1 LINLRLQI
9 LLEITLIY
17 ALICEPM
24 NNETLDQFHKV
35 KLDIS
40 QDSLFVMN
48 ICIAIIM
55 FGVAISINIKD
66 FKEILRNP
74 RGVFAGV
81 TSQFLL
87 FPFVTFLLVWIL
99 KPPAGLALGMILVAA
114 CPGGNVSNFFSLQSK
129 GNVTL
134 SVSLTVFATLLSP
147 ILTPV
152 NFEFWGGQLD
162 YLQPILKTISIDYFD
177 LAKTV
182 LMIMVLPL
190 VLGIWTAY
198 KYPVFVIKI
207 GRPLRILSIL
217 ILGAFIGFAL
227 LKNWDYFAEYYNHI
241 IWLVLIHNALGLGA
255 GLLYGGAIT
264 RKLSDSKTISI
275 ETGIQNAGLGLVII
289 VTFFNGQGGM
299 ALITAW
305 WGIWDIISG
314 LIIAQVY
321 KRWQRANTS
330 SLA

>member
-1 LINLRLQI
+1 MKN
-9 LLEITLIY
+9 
-17 ALICEPM
+17 A
-24 NNETLDQFHKV
+24 TLDQFHNV

-55 FGVAISINIKD
+55 FGVAISINAKD

-74 RGVFAGV
+74 KGVFAGV

-87 FPFVTFLLVWIL
+87 FPIVTFVLVYFL
-99 KPPAGLALGMILVAA
+99 RPPAGLALGMILVAA
-114 CPGGNVSNFFSLQSK
+114 CPGGNVSNFFSLQSN

-134 SVSLTVFATLLSP
+134 SVCLTVFATFLSP

-162 YLQPILKTISIDYFD
+162 YLQPILRSISIDYFD

-190 VLGIWTAY
+190 IVGIGTAH
-198 KYPVFVIKI
+198 KFPKFVFKI

-217 ILGAFIGFAL
+217 ILGAFIAFAL
-227 LKNWDYFAEYYNHI
+227 RKNWDYFAEYYQHI
-241 IWLVLIHNALGLGA
+241 IWLVLVHNSLGLAA
-255 GLLYGGAIT
+255 GLLYGKTIT
-264 RKLSDSKTISI
+264 GKLTDGKTISI
-275 ETGIQNAGLGLVII
+275 ETGIQNAGLGLIII

-314 LIIAQVY
+314 LIIVQVY
-321 KRWQRANTS
+321 KRWHEANTS

>member
-1 LINLRLQI
+1 
-9 LLEITLIY
+9 
-17 ALICEPM
+17 M
-24 NNETLDQFHKV
+24 NDTLDQFHKV

-55 FGVAISINIKD
+55 FGVAISIDAKD
-66 FKEILRNP
+66 FKEVLRNP
-74 RGVFAGV
+74 RGIFAGV

-87 FPFVTFLLVWIL
+87 FPFLTFLLVLIL

-134 SVSLTVFATLLSP
+134 SVCLTVFATFLSP

-162 YLQPILKTISIDYFD
+162 YLQPILKTISINYFD

-182 LMIMVLPL
+182 LMIMVTPL
-190 VLGIWTAY
+190 ILGIWTAY
-198 KYPVFVIKI
+198 KYPNFVEKI
-207 GRPLRILSIL
+207 GRPLRVLSII
-217 ILGAFIGFAL
+217 ILGAFITFAMR
-227 LKNWDYFAEYYNHI
+227 KNWDYFVEYYEHI
-241 IWLVLIHNALGLGA
+241 IWLVLLHNALALSM
-255 GLLYGGAIT
+255 GLLYGKVIT

-275 ETGIQNAGLGLVII
+275 ETGIQNAGLGLIII
-289 VTFFNGQGGM
+289 VTFFDGQGGM

-321 KRWQRANTS
+321 KRWREANTS

>member
-1 LINLRLQI
+1 MTND
-9 LLEITLIY
+9 
-17 ALICEPM
+17 
-24 NNETLDQFHKV
+24 TLDQFHKV

-55 FGVAISINIKD
+55 FGVAISINTND
-66 FKEILRNP
+66 FKEVLKNP
-74 RGVFAGV
+74 KGVFAGV

-87 FPFVTFLLVWIL
+87 FPLVTFVLVFVL

-114 CPGGNVSNFFSLQSK
+114 CPGGNVSNFFSLQSN
-129 GNVTL
+129 GNVAL
-134 SVSLTVFATLLSP
+134 SVCLTVFATVLSP

-162 YLQPILKTISIDYFD
+162 YLQPILKSISIDYFD

-182 LMIMVLPL
+182 LTIMVIPL
-190 VLGIWTAY
+190 VLGIWTAQ
-198 KYPVFVIKI
+198 KAPSIVLKI
-207 GRPLRILSIL
+207 GKPLRILSIL
-217 ILGAFIGFAL
+217 ILGAFIAFAL
-227 LKNWDYFAEYYNHI
+227 RKNWDYFAEYYQHI
-241 IWLVLIHNALGLGA
+241 IWLVLVHNALGLVA
-255 GLLYGGAIT
+255 GLLYGKTIT
-264 RKLSDSKTISI
+264 RKLSDGKTISI
-275 ETGIQNAGLGLVII
+275 ETGIQNAGLGLIII

-321 KRWQRANTS
+321 KRWHEANTS

>member
-1 LINLRLQI
+1 
-9 LLEITLIY
+9 
-17 ALICEPM
+17 M
-24 NNETLDQFHKV
+24 NDTLDQFHKV

-55 FGVAISINIKD
+55 FGVAISIDAKD
-66 FKEILRNP
+66 FKEVLRNP
-74 RGVFAGV
+74 RGIFAGV

-87 FPFVTFLLVWIL
+87 FPFLTFLLVLIL

-134 SVSLTVFATLLSP
+134 SVCLTVFATFLSP

-162 YLQPILKTISIDYFD
+162 YLQPILKTISINYFD

-182 LMIMVLPL
+182 LMLMVTPL
-190 VLGIWTAY
+190 ILGIWTAY
-198 KYPVFVIKI
+198 KYPNFVEKI
-207 GRPLRILSIL
+207 GRPLRVLSII
-217 ILGAFIGFAL
+217 ILGAFITFAMR
-227 LKNWDYFAEYYNHI
+227 KNWDYFVEYYEHI
-241 IWLVLIHNALGLGA
+241 IWLVLLHNALALSM
-255 GLLYGGAIT
+255 GLLYGKVIT

-275 ETGIQNAGLGLVII
+275 ETGIQNAGLGLIII
-289 VTFFNGQGGM
+289 VTFFDGQGGM

-321 KRWQRANTS
+321 KRWREANTS